1 MNSAQW
7 RGVINLKG
15 MDTPFQS
22 PYDQSPYESPQ
33 VAETAPRGVLWVLQ
47 AAGATLAIAA
57 WGVLLL
63 HVVLVV
69 RAEHRL
75 AAVLEKAE
83 RFSQLPGVTESELVD
98 YTHRQLGR
106 HRFEAGKL
114 KLGAVPQSRVTV
126 EGVKARPAG
135 WLSRVT
141 STTVNWLAGESAVE
155 VGASDNPSPGF
166 FAK

>member
-1 MNSAQW
+1 
-7 RGVINLKG
+7 VISLKG
-15 MDTPFQS
+15 MDTPFHS

-33 VAETAPRGVLWVLQ
+33 ATETAPRGVLWVLQ

-69 RAEHRL
+69 RAEYRL
-75 AAVLEKAE
+75 AAVLENAE
-83 RFSQLPGVTESELVD
+83 HFSQLPGVTETELVD

-106 HRFEAGKL
+106 QQFEGGTL
-114 KLGAVPQSRVTV
+114 KLGVVPTSRITV
-126 EGVKARPAG
+126 EGVKAQPAS

-141 STTVNWLAGESAVE
+141 GSAVSWLAGESAVE
-155 VGASDNPSPGF
+155 VGASDKPSPSF